1 MPKFRCK
8 IGLPEGRV
16 VDKQFDAFSKEALKE
31 SLEAQ
36 GICVFRIRKTLSISW
51 LGLQSGGR
59 FGGRQFLGFNQEF
72 LVLLKSGLP
81 ILDVL
86 STVSEQLETK
96 NMREVLREIREEV
109 KGGAKLSEAFGK
121 YPLYFPTLY
130 VASLRAGERSG
141 DLPITIARYITYQK
155 RTEAIRNKLR
165 SASFYP
171 ILLGFA
177 ATVVLFFLLLYVI
190 PSFSQIYADAQV
202 QLPWLTRGLIGL
214 AQFLLDYLLFLV
226 PLSILLLLGLRRFIK
241 SERGGEWLD
250 RGKLAIPYFKT
261 PVPRLCP
268 DQFLSNPWHHPG
280 QWNPG
285 DFCPSHG

>member
-8 IGLPEGRV
+8 IGLPDGRV
-16 VDKQFDAFSKEALKE
+16 VDKQFDAFSKESLQE

-36 GICVFRIRKTLSISW
+36 GIFVFRIRKTFSIPW

-59 FGGRQFLGFNQEF
+59 FAGRQFLGFNQEF

-86 STVSEQLETK
+86 NTVSEQLESK
-96 NMREVLREIREEV
+96 AMRGVLQEIREEV
-109 KGGAKLSEAFGK
+109 KGGAKLSEAFAK
-121 YPLYFPTLY
+121 FPQYFPALY

-141 DLPITIARYITYQK
+141 ELPVTLARYISYQK

-177 ATVVLFFLLLYVI
+177 AIVVLLFLLLYVI
-190 PSFSQIYADAQV
+190 PSFSQIYADASV
-202 QLPWLTRGLIGL
+202 QLPWLTRILIGL
-214 AQFLLDYLLFLV
+214 ARFLLDYLFLLV
-226 PLSILLLLGLRRFIK
+226 PLLLLVFLGCGYISDPKKVEK
-241 SERGGEWLD
+241 SWIG
-250 RGKLAIPYFKT
+250 
-261 PVPRLCP
+261 
-268 DQFLSNPWHHPG
+268 
-280 QWNPG
+280 
-285 DFCPSHG
+285 